1 MKKIFLFLLVGGTLS
16 FYQNLQAQNWSLTGN
31 AGTNPVTDYIGT
43 SDNKVLKIKTNNQV
57 RMYIKPNGDI
67 GVGTITPTSKFH
79 VNGVI
84 TATGGTSTDWNSA
97 FSWGNHALAGYLTSE
112 SDPQVGSITTNYIP
126 RWNGTSLVTGN
137 LFSSGTFLGLNTTT
151 AIGAGQF
158 VVNSITNGY
167 GGMYVNTTGTTGGLP
182 FYGYAANGVSSCWT
196 YYKQD
201 NSEFTVYN
209 GGDRLYVEN
218 DGDIRIG
225 KTTSTSSR
233 LDVLGS
239 LTNISPTLNVAIN
252 YTGNTDVRGIYSSA
266 IAADGYGYG
275 IEARGGYRGVY
286 GAGDGGTYS
295 GSVYGVMGVA
305 SGSGGQ
311 RMGVYG
317 SASGGTDNWG
327 GYFPTK
333 SYTSELRVGGTLG
346 ATGYVLAVNG
356 KAIAEEVRVELTGSW
371 PDYVF
376 DASYNLMSL
385 EQLKQEIETNKHLP
399 GIPSAEQME
408 EQGGVDLG
416 AMQTKLVEKVEELT
430 LYILQL
436 KAQNDKLQQSNLE
449 LLERMNK
456 VEGKK

>member
-1 MKKIFLFLLVGGTLS
+1 
-16 FYQNLQAQNWSLTGN
+16 
-31 AGTNPVTDYIGT
+31 
-43 SDNKVLKIKTNNQV
+43 
-57 RMYIKPNGDI
+57 MYIKPNGDI

-79 VNGVI
+79 VSGVI

-182 FYGYAANGVSSCWT
+182 FYGYAANGLTSCWT

-239 LTNISPTLNVAIN
+239 LTNVSPTLNVAIN

-266 IAADGYGYG
+266 IAADGYGIG
-275 IEARGGYRGVY
+275 IEAHGGYRGVY
-286 GAGDGGTYS
+286 GAGDGGTYT

-408 EQGGVDLG
+408 EQGGMDLG

-456 VEGKK
+456 VEGK